1 MVFAHWK
8 KILVASSR
16 LLNPLAG
23 NEHIRNPEAESSE
36 IAEHFILDIPA
47 GMQREEAVDALRRK
61 LLPHNVQEECE
72 GMGFEEEWPAEVLR
86 QFQAGLGERWQWPV
100 LE

>member
-23 NEHIRNPEAESSE
+23 NEHIRSPEAELSE
-36 IAEHFILDIPA
+36 IAEHFILDIPE
-47 GMQREEAVDALRRK
+47 GIPREEVLDALRQK
-61 LLPHNVQEECE
+61 LLLRNLQEEGD
-72 GMGFEEEWPAEVLR
+72 GMGFEEE
-86 QFQAGLGERWQWPV
+86 
-100 LE
+100 